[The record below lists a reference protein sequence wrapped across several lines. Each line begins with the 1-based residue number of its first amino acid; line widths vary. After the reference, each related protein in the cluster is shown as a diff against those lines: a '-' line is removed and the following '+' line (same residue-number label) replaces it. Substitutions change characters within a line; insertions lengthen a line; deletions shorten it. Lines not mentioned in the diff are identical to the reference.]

1 MYNRGLVILRNSCL
15 PAALPVVCK
24 QPTREQLPA
33 ILDLDR
39 GCLGGFWSADGY
51 AKELDRA
58 SSQFWVLEPVATEGT
73 PLPPLLGFGCFWGIL
88 DEAHITILGI
98 HPDYQGQ
105 GLGQALLLS
114 LLQVARQQGLEWATL
129 EVRVS
134 NQTARSLYGKF
145 GFQEAGRRP
154 RYYPDTGEDAL
165 LLWRGGLQHPEFCDL
180 LREWQTA
187 AIARLQRSGWQYAF
201 PSL

>member
-1 MYNRGLVILRNSCL
+1 MRNSCL

-24 QPTREQLPA
+24 RPTLEHLPA

-39 GCLGGFWSADGY
+39 QCLGGFWSADGY

-58 SSQFWVLEPVATEGT
+58 SSQFWVLEPVVTEAATL
-73 PLPPLLGFGCFWGIL
+73 PLLLGFGCFWGIL

-134 NQTARSLYGKF
+134 NQIARSLYGKF

-165 LLWRGGLQHPEFCDL
+165 LLWRGGLQHPEFYGR
-180 LREWQTA
+180 LREWQEA
-187 AIARLQRSGWQYAF
+187 ALARLQRSGWQYAF

>member
-1 MYNRGLVILRNSCL
+1 M
-15 PAALPVVCK
+15 VCK

-39 GCLGGFWSADGY
+39 GCLGGLWSADGY